1 MYLIGIDISK
11 YKHDCFIMTETG
23 EDIRNSFSFDNNDS
37 GFELL
42 LNVLKSLDPSQKI
55 KIGLEAT
62 GHYGNN
68 LKLFLAENN
77 YSFMEFN
84 PYLVKKFSEALT
96 LRRTKTDKLD
106 AMTIASVLGSPNLT
120 YEPYQISSYHISSLK
135 SLTRL
140 REAFIKERS
149 LHLVQLTN
157 IMDRIFPEFKP
168 FFNGKFGTTAIY
180 ILKKY
185 KTPKR
190 IAKLSDED
198 ILDIKRVSRKISAA
212 KLVKL
217 RELAKNS
224 VGHSDS
230 TELILLKSILN
241 LYSSVDNEVTEI
253 EKQIDSIMDE
263 YKTHID
269 SIPGISKYSA
279 AQIIGEVGDFKR
291 FSSASKL
298 LAFTGM
304 EPSTNQSGTMN
315 FNGKMVKHGSGHLRY
330 VLMNVAMTIIKY
342 NPTFYSYYS
351 KKHNQEGK
359 NHRVALS
366 HVVRKLVRIIYHL
379 EVTNQDFN
387 PSLLK

>member
-1 MYLIGIDISK
+1 MYLVGIDISK

-23 EDIRNSFSFDNNDS
+23 EVIKNSFSFDNNDS
-37 GFELL
+37 GFKLL
-42 LNVLKSLDPSQKI
+42 LSVLKSLDLSQKI

-84 PYLVKKFSEALT
+84 PYLVKKFSEAFT

-106 AMTIASVLGSPNLT
+106 AMTIASVLGSPILT

-168 FFNGKFGTTAIY
+168 FFNGKFGTTTIY

-198 ILDIKRVSRKISAA
+198 ILDIKRVSKHISAA

-217 RELAKNS
+217 RELAKTS
-224 VGHSDS
+224 VGYSDS
-230 TELILLKSILN
+230 TDLILLKSILN
-241 LYSSVDNEVTEI
+241 LYSSVDDEVTEI
-253 EKQIDSIMDE
+253 EKQIDSIMNE

-315 FNGKMVKHGSGHLRY
+315 SIGKMVKHGSGHLRY

-342 NPTFYSYYS
+342 NPTFYAYYS

>member
-1 MYLIGIDISK
+1 MYLVGIDISK

-23 EDIRNSFSFDNNDS
+23 EVIKNSFSFDNNDS
-37 GFELL
+37 GFKLL
-42 LNVLKSLDPSQKI
+42 LSVLKSLDPSQKI

-68 LKLFLAENN
+68 LKLFLAENK
-77 YSFMEFN
+77 YSFMELN
-84 PYLVKKFSEALT
+84 PYLVKKFSQALT
-96 LRRTKTDKLD
+96 LRRTKTDMLD

-135 SLTRL
+135 SLTRI

-157 IMDRIFPEFKP
+157 IMDRVFPEFKP

-198 ILDIKRVSRKISAA
+198 ILEIKRISKKISVSR
-212 KLVKL
+212 LVKL
-217 RELAKNS
+217 RELAKTS

-230 TELILLKSILN
+230 TEQILLKSILN
-241 LYSSVDNEVTEI
+241 LYCSVADEVTEI
-253 EKQIDSIMDE
+253 EKQIDSIMSE
-263 YKTHID
+263 YNTHIV

-298 LAFTGM
+298 LAFAGM
-304 EPSTNQSGTMN
+304 EPSTVQSGTMD
-315 FNGKMVKHGSGHLRY
+315 FKGRMVKHGSGHLRY
-330 VLMNVAMTIIKY
+330 VLMNVAMTVIIH

-366 HVVRKLVRIIYHL
+366 HVVRKLIRIIYHL

-387 PSLLK
+387 PSFLK

>member
-1 MYLIGIDISK
+1 MYLVGIDISK
-11 YKHDCFIMTETG
+11 FKHDCFIMTETG
-23 EDIRNSFSFDNNDS
+23 EVIKNSFSFENNDS
-37 GFELL
+37 GFKLL

-68 LKLFLAENN
+68 LKLFFAENN
-77 YSFMEFN
+77 YSFMELN
-84 PYLVKKFSEALT
+84 PYLVKKFAESFT

-120 YEPYQISSYHISSLK
+120 YEPYQLSSYHISSLK

-149 LHLVQLTN
+149 LHLIQLTN
-157 IMDRIFPEFKP
+157 LMDRVFPEFKP

-190 IAKLSDED
+190 IAQLSDKD
-198 ILDIKRVSRKISAA
+198 ILEIKRVSRKLSAA

-217 RELAKNS
+217 RELAKTS
-224 VGHSDS
+224 VGHSDP

-241 LYSSVDNEVTEI
+241 LYCSVDDEVTEI

-263 YKTHID
+263 YETHID

-279 AQIIGEVGDFKR
+279 AQIIGEVGEFKR

-298 LAFTGM
+298 LAYAGM
-304 EPSTNQSGTMN
+304 EPSTIQSGTMD
-315 FNGKMVKHGSGHLRY
+315 FKGKMVKHGSGHLRY
-330 VLMNVAMTIIKY
+330 VLMNIAMTIIIH
-342 NPTFYSYYS
+342 NPTFYQYYS

-366 HVVRKLVRIIYHL
+366 HVVRKLIRIIYHL
-379 EVTNQDFN
+379 EVTNQDFD